1 MFDSVYTEV
10 DPWLNVSTGCSFP
23 APWVNSSRVR
33 ERQADTKP
41 TQQRPSIHYVGVYEH
56 LAFGNFTV
64 YLSNDFL
71 HYTFG
76 ILLHGRL
83 NPSETRD
90 KLFMTLD
97 QPLAYRMN
105 GYPEYPHGFPV
116 YFTNSRGSGSDVDAV
131 TVPYLE
137 SRLPPVFEKA
147 GRYRNVGVRKSS
159 DGLLLLLM
167 VTLTTALM
175 M

>member
-1 MFDSVYTEV
+1 MIHVYTEV
-10 DPWLNVSTGCSFP
+10 DPWLNVSTGCSFSD
-23 APWVNSSRVR
+23 PWVNSSRVR
-33 ERQADTKP
+33 DRQADAKP
-41 TQQRPSIHYVGVYEH
+41 TQQRPLLHYVGVYDH

-71 HYTFG
+71 HYKFG
-76 ILLHGRL
+76 LLLHGRL

-90 KLFMTLD
+90 IIFMTLD

-131 TVPYLE
+131 AVSYLQ
-137 SRLPPVFEKA
+137 SRLPPVFKKA
-147 GRYRNVGVRKSS
+147 GRYRNGGDWKSS

-167 VTLTTALM
+167 VTLTTTGM